1 MKLVRYVRNVM
12 YSFMLVIN
20 TITVAQEWSAI
31 NKKNWK
37 DDYYNSCWMSAHY
50 VREQG
55 NFKREWL
62 HVKNNSPVTM
72 TL

>member
-37 DDYYNSCWMSAHY
+37 DDYYNSC
-50 VREQG
+50 
-55 NFKREWL
+55 
-62 HVKNNSPVTM
+62 
-72 TL
+72 